1 MDRSDGLRF
10 SVLGPVRA
18 WQGDEELNL
27 GSPQQRAL
35 LGALLLHE
43 GRAITSD
50 ALIAAIWG
58 QDPPSRALSTLRT
71 YAYRLRKVL
80 EADRSRPGTV
90 VSVGTGYA
98 MSFPRGS
105 LDAQVFEERYAEA
118 EKARTEGDP
127 ARARTLL
134 TQALGLWQGDA
145 LDGTVGPYAEA
156 QRDRLGDR
164 RLSALQAKLQLDIE
178 LGRATEA
185 VADLTMLSAAHPL
198 RESLSG
204 LLMLALYRCGRQAE
218 ALEVFDR
225 TRRLLAEDLGI
236 DPGGE
241 LRELHHRIL
250 TSDPELLPARPAPG
264 PSPAPQE
271 VPTAGLPPVAQ
282 IPADLSDFTGRE
294 EEVALLTEVLKS
306 GSGQATTVVSLSG
319 KGGVGKTALAIHVAH
334 LLSEAFPD
342 GQLYIDLCGAGGLPV
357 EPTAAL
363 REFLCA
369 LSRSDADLPDD
380 LTQRAAL
387 FRSLMVNRR
396 MLVILDNAVDDT
408 QVRPLLPGTG
418 GCAVLVTSRAKP
430 AGLPTTRRVDL
441 DVLTPRDAVQ
451 LFTRIV
457 GEERVAT
464 EPEAVEDA
472 VVLCGFLPLAVRI
485 AASRLVSRPLW
496 TISSLVERLADER
509 RRLSELRLGT
519 MTVEV
524 TFQLGYERL
533 GAEQARAFRLLAIPE
548 TTSFSLPAAAA
559 ILGLEPLDAED
570 IVESLVD
577 LGMLDSPTPGRYRF
591 HQLLRL
597 YGRNLAE
604 QSEHPHERRAALFRL
619 LDHLLATQADAVR
632 MLNSRALVSAPA
644 ADASLASLASFA
656 SAEEAREWID
666 AEALAMIGL
675 ITQLVGVPHSPLSSA
690 ADLLF
695 SLGILREDGRHR
707 AELEGAA
714 VAVLD
719 ESVRRGHPRGE
730 ARAAYTLGWILASTA
745 REEEARP
752 HIERAVT
759 LCRNLCRDE
768 DDRVVLA
775 EALGLLA
782 DLPAREG

>member
-1 MDRSDGLRF
+1 MERSHRLYF

-18 WQGDEELNL
+18 WQGDKELNL
-27 GSPQQRAL
+27 GSPQQRAV

-43 GRAITSD
+43 GRAITCD

-58 QDPPSRALSTLRT
+58 QDPPLRALSTLRT

-80 EADRSRPGTV
+80 EADRSRPGVV

-98 MSFPRGS
+98 MSVPKGA
-105 LDAQVFEERYAEA
+105 LDVSVFEERYAEA
-118 EKARTEGDP
+118 EKARAEGDLTR
-127 ARARTLL
+127 ARALL
-134 TQALGLWQGDA
+134 AAALGLWQGDA
-145 LDGTVGPYAEA
+145 MDGTAGPYAEA

-164 RLSALQAKLQLDIE
+164 RLSALQLKLELDIE

-185 VADLTMLSAAHPL
+185 VADLVVLSAAHPL

-225 TRRLLAEDLGI
+225 TRRLLAEELGI
-236 DPGGE
+236 APGGE
-241 LRELHHRIL
+241 LRELHRRIL
-250 TSDPELLPARPAPG
+250 TSDPELLPARLDLGSDPG
-264 PSPAPQE
+264 PSPVRHEEGA
-271 VPTAGLPPVAQ
+271 LPRVAQ
-282 IPADLSDFTGRE
+282 LPADLYDFTGRD

-334 LLSEAFPD
+334 LLSDAFPD
-342 GQLYIDLCGAGGLPV
+342 GQLYIDLCGTGVRPV

-369 LSRSDADLPDD
+369 LGHPDPAIPED
-380 LTQRAAL
+380 PTQRAAL

-441 DVLTPRDAVQ
+441 DVLKSRDAVR
-451 LFTRIV
+451 LFTEIV
-457 GEERVAT
+457 GEERVLA
-464 EPEAVEDA
+464 EPEAAEYA

-496 TISSLVERLADER
+496 TISSLAGRLADER
-509 RRLSELRLGT
+509 RRLSELRFGT
-519 MTVEV
+519 MTVEA

-533 GAEQARAFRLLAIPE
+533 GAAQARAFRLLTNLE
-548 TTSFSLPAAAA
+548 TASFSLPVAAAA
-559 ILGLEPLDAED
+559 LDLEVLDAEE

-577 LGMLDSPTPGRYRF
+577 LGMLDSPSPSRYRF
-591 HQLLRL
+591 HELLRL

-604 QSEHPHERRAALFRL
+604 QS
-619 LDHLLATQADAVR
+619 
-632 MLNSRALVSAPA
+632 
-644 ADASLASLASFA
+644 
-656 SAEEAREWID
+656 
-666 AEALAMIGL
+666 
-675 ITQLVGVPHSPLSSA
+675 
-690 ADLLF
+690 
-695 SLGILREDGRHR
+695 
-707 AELEGAA
+707 
-714 VAVLD
+714 
-719 ESVRRGHPRGE
+719 
-730 ARAAYTLGWILASTA
+730 
-745 REEEARP
+745 
-752 HIERAVT
+752 
-759 LCRNLCRDE
+759 
-768 DDRVVLA
+768 
-775 EALGLLA
+775 
-782 DLPAREG
+782 

>member
-1 MDRSDGLRF
+1 M
-10 SVLGPVRA
+10 RA

-35 LGALLLHE
+35 LCALLLHE

-58 QDPPSRALSTLRT
+58 QGPPSRALSTLRT

-80 EADRSRPGTV
+80 EADRSRPGLV

-105 LDAQVFEERYAEA
+105 LDALVFEEGYAEA
-118 EKARTEGDP
+118 EKARTAGDL

-145 LDGTVGPYAEA
+145 MDGTAGPYVEA

-164 RLSALQAKLQLDIE
+164 RLSALQAKLELDIE
-178 LGRATEA
+178 LGRAIEA

-241 LRELHHRIL
+241 LRALHHRIL
-250 TSDPELLPARPAPG
+250 TSDPDLSPARLDPRPDPG
-264 PSPAPQE
+264 PSPAPHE
-271 VPTAGLPPVAQ
+271 APPAGLPPVAQ
-282 IPADLSDFTGRE
+282 LPADLSDFTGRQ

-334 LLSEAFPD
+334 LLSDAFPD

-363 REFLCA
+363 REFLYA
-369 LSRSDADLPDD
+369 LGRSDADIPDD

-408 QVRPLLPGTG
+408 QVRSLLPGTG

-457 GEERVAT
+457 GEERVVT
-464 EPEAVEDA
+464 EPEAAEDA

-496 TISSLVERLADER
+496 TISSLVGRLADER

-533 GAEQARAFRLLAIPE
+533 GADQARAFRLLTIPE
-548 TTSFSLPAAAA
+548 TTSFSLSAAAA
-559 ILGLEPLDAED
+559 ILGLELLDAEE

-591 HQLLRL
+591 HELLWL

-604 QSEHPHERRAALFRL
+604 RSEQPHERCAALVRL
-619 LDHLLATQADAVR
+619 LDHLLATQVNALRLLHA
-632 MLNSRALVSAPA
+632 RALVPAPA
-644 ADASLASLASFA
+644 AGASFA

-666 AEALAMIGL
+666 TEALTMIGL
-675 ITQLVGVPHSPLSSA
+675 VTQLARAPHSPLSPA

-695 SLGILREDGRHR
+695 SLGVLREHGRHW

-730 ARAAYTLGWILASTA
+730 ARAAYTLGWILAATA
-745 REEEARP
+745 REEQARQ
-752 HIERAVT
+752 HIERAAA
-759 LCRNLCRDE
+759 LCRNE

-775 EALGLLA
+775 EALGLLGESQ
-782 DLPAREG
+782 AREG

>member
-1 MDRSDGLRF
+1 MERSHGLYF

-18 WQGDEELNL
+18 WQGDKELNL
-27 GSPQQRAL
+27 GSPQQRAM

-58 QDPPSRALSTLRT
+58 QDPPLRALSTLRT

-80 EADRSRPGTV
+80 EADRSRPGMV

-98 MSFPRGS
+98 MSVPTGA
-105 LDAQVFEERYAEA
+105 LDASVFEERCAEA
-118 EKARTEGDP
+118 ERARAEGDL

-134 TQALGLWQGDA
+134 AAALGLWQGDA
-145 LDGTVGPYAEA
+145 MDGTAGPYAEA

-164 RLSALQAKLQLDIE
+164 RLNALQVKLELDIA

-185 VADLTMLSAAHPL
+185 VADLAMLSAAHPL

-225 TRRLLAEDLGI
+225 TRRLLAAELGI

-241 LRELHHRIL
+241 LRELHQRIL
-250 TSDPELLPARPAPG
+250 TSDPELLPARLDLSPDLG
-264 PSPAPQE
+264 PSPVRHEEEA
-271 VPTAGLPPVAQ
+271 LPRVAQ
-282 IPADLSDFTGRE
+282 LPADLSDFTGRD

-334 LLSEAFPD
+334 LLSDAFPD
-342 GQLYIDLCGAGGLPV
+342 GQLYIDLCGTGGRPV

-369 LSRSDADLPDD
+369 LGHPDLDIPGDP
-380 LTQRAAL
+380 TQRAAL

-441 DVLTPRDAVQ
+441 DVLKPRDAVQ

-457 GEERVAT
+457 GEERVVT
-464 EPEAVEDA
+464 EPEAAEDA

-496 TISSLVERLADER
+496 TLSSLVGRLADER
-509 RRLSELRLGT
+509 RRLSELRLGS

-524 TFQLGYERL
+524 TFQAGYERL
-533 GAEQARAFRLLAIPE
+533 GPAQARAFRLLTTLE

-559 ILGLEPLDAED
+559 VLGLETLDAEE

-577 LGMLDSPTPGRYRF
+577 LGMLDSPSPGRYRF
-591 HQLLRL
+591 HELLWL

-604 QSEHPHERRAALFRL
+604 RS
-619 LDHLLATQADAVR
+619 
-632 MLNSRALVSAPA
+632 
-644 ADASLASLASFA
+644 
-656 SAEEAREWID
+656 
-666 AEALAMIGL
+666 
-675 ITQLVGVPHSPLSSA
+675 
-690 ADLLF
+690 
-695 SLGILREDGRHR
+695 
-707 AELEGAA
+707 
-714 VAVLD
+714 
-719 ESVRRGHPRGE
+719 
-730 ARAAYTLGWILASTA
+730 
-745 REEEARP
+745 
-752 HIERAVT
+752 
-759 LCRNLCRDE
+759 
-768 DDRVVLA
+768 
-775 EALGLLA
+775 
-782 DLPAREG
+782 

>member
-1 MDRSDGLRF
+1 M
-10 SVLGPVRA
+10 RA
-18 WQGDEELNL
+18 WQGDKELNL
-27 GSPQQRAL
+27 GSPQQRAV

-43 GRAITSD
+43 GRAISCD

-58 QDPPSRALSTLRT
+58 QDPPLRALSTLRT

-80 EADRSRPGTV
+80 EADRSRPGMV

-98 MSFPRGS
+98 MSVPKGA
-105 LDAQVFEERYAEA
+105 LDVSVFEERYAEA
-118 EKARTEGDP
+118 EKARAEGDLTR
-127 ARARTLL
+127 ARALL
-134 TQALGLWQGDA
+134 AAALGLWQGDA
-145 LDGTVGPYAEA
+145 MDGTAGPYAEA

-164 RLSALQAKLQLDIE
+164 RLSALQVKLELDIE

-185 VADLTMLSAAHPL
+185 VADLAVLSAAHPL

-225 TRRLLAEDLGI
+225 TRRLLAEELGI

-241 LRELHHRIL
+241 LRELHQRML
-250 TSDPELLPARPAPG
+250 TSDPELLPARLDLRSDPR
-264 PSPAPQE
+264 PSPVRHEEEA
-271 VPTAGLPPVAQ
+271 LPRVAQ
-282 IPADLSDFTGRE
+282 LPADLSDFTGRD

-334 LLSEAFPD
+334 LLSDAFPD
-342 GQLYIDLCGAGGLPV
+342 GQLYIDLCGTGGRPV

-369 LSRSDADLPDD
+369 LGHPDLDIPDD
-380 LTQRAAL
+380 PTQRAAL

-441 DVLTPRDAVQ
+441 DVLKSRDAVR

-457 GEERVAT
+457 GEERVVT
-464 EPEAVEDA
+464 EPEAAENA

-496 TISSLVERLADER
+496 TTSSLVGRLADER
-509 RRLSELRLGT
+509 RRLSELRFGT
-519 MTVEV
+519 MTVEA

-533 GAEQARAFRLLAIPE
+533 DAAQARAFRLLANLK
-548 TTSFSLPAAAA
+548 TTSFSLPVAAAV
-559 ILGLEPLDAED
+559 LGLEVLDAEE

-577 LGMLDSPTPGRYRF
+577 LGMLDSPSSGRYRF
-591 HQLLRL
+591 HELLWL
-597 YGRNLAE
+597 YGRNLSE
-604 QSEHPHERRAALFRL
+604 QSDGTTP
-619 LDHLLATQADAVR
+619 
-632 MLNSRALVSAPA
+632 LV
-644 ADASLASLASFA
+644 
-656 SAEEAREWID
+656 
-666 AEALAMIGL
+666 M
-675 ITQLVGVPHSPLSSA
+675 T
-690 ADLLF
+690 
-695 SLGILREDGRHR
+695 
-707 AELEGAA
+707 
-714 VAVLD
+714 
-719 ESVRRGHPRGE
+719 
-730 ARAAYTLGWILASTA
+730 
-745 REEEARP
+745 
-752 HIERAVT
+752 
-759 LCRNLCRDE
+759 
-768 DDRVVLA
+768 
-775 EALGLLA
+775 
-782 DLPAREG
+782 